1 MAEDTYFSAR
11 NKAEFVARSPE
22 KDLLVSHLEMLK
34 QSQTAATGLAAFLH
48 TTSPTSPHLLLWMSG
63 HRHVMYNVN
72 IVHCQWH
79 EQGKHISGLQKCL
92 LIMKI
97 QSKSIGE
104 SKGENLII

>member
-1 MAEDTYFSAR
+1 
-11 NKAEFVARSPE
+11 
-22 KDLLVSHLEMLK
+22 
-34 QSQTAATGLAAFLH
+34 
-48 TTSPTSPHLLLWMSG
+48 
-63 HRHVMYNVN
+63 MYNVN